1 MMKTN
6 TVKSM
11 ITITIMM
18 TTTIM
23 MMMATLTKYGYSSR
37 KTSPTPHGH
46 GLWRFLITVM
56 SEIMKIAMTE
66 SMIMMIEHVCF
77 DNHCVGIRC

>member
-6 TVKSM
+6 TVKIM
-11 ITITIMM
+11 ITIKIMM

-37 KTSPTPHGH
+37 KTSPHSPWTWPVAFPHH
-46 GLWRFLITVM
+46 GDER
-56 SEIMKIAMTE
+56 
-66 SMIMMIEHVCF
+66 
-77 DNHCVGIRC
+77 NHEDVDDGKHDYDD